1 MILSAQEL
9 DKEGVLILKSID
21 EEYFKNNPFE
31 DGISLK
37 DKGWKYKN
45 GDNLEW
51 AELEYDDLEW
61 EKLSSEKDYDALFK
75 EDTFKN
81 RWFRLHFKIDS
92 SLQNSNLF
100 FNILIFGAT
109 EIYLN
114 GKKVKTFG
122 RVGSRMKNEHT
133 VYARTQFQVPLTN
146 NKNYVL
152 AIRFS
157 NHLGQKLATL
167 FPWNSPFLNAKG
179 NHLMRINYYGD
190 NVSNTKYYDH
200 RILVYVIIR
209 YPEMLLLL
217 TTGLVFFIRYLFV
230 KKDRATF
237 SFALFTLS
245 MGIFVLCN
253 FVNYGIPILFEY
265 SNPLIQNFILYL
277 VTRLCLT
284 LGYLFLLRFLYYS
297 FFPEYLNIWN
307 YLFKIWVA
315 LFSIMLIIP
324 FFYSIN
330 LYPYLFR
337 YFFIPL
343 LFIELARV
351 IIFSIY
357 NRKENAYITGI
368 GAGLYVSFLGLFFL
382 FTTLKFYA
390 LPGYVFSLGVLSL
403 ISSATI
409 LLIRQNRQKEQE
421 VLQLAEDKAEILENQ
436 KEKLEEQVQERT
448 EELQMANE
456 EILAINDTLTETL
469 ETIEEQR
476 DEILSSIQYAQR
488 IQASI
493 LPRDDYFQKLL
504 SEHFILF
511 KPRDVVS
518 GDFYWLAESNSK
530 IVLTAVDCT
539 GHGVPGAFMSMVGN
553 DLLNAIVKD
562 KHISKANEILTQ
574 LHKNVRL
581 ALQQKET
588 QTNDGMDM
596 ALVSIDLKN
605 KILEFAGAK
614 NPLIYIQNGEL
625 HQIKGDIM
633 GIGGVQQERERV
645 FTAHE
650 IDISKPTTFYL
661 FSDGYQDQFGGKKGR
676 KFMTKR
682 FRELLFDIH
691 KKPMQEQKSI
701 LETTLKDWRGKEE
714 QVDDIL
720 VIGVKI

>member
-9 DKEGVLILKSID
+9 DEEGVLILKPLSKEQIN
-21 EEYFKNNPFE
+21 KNVF
-31 DGISLK
+31 GLVLK
-37 DKGWKYKN
+37 NKGWRYKD

-51 AELEYDDLEW
+51 ANPRYDDSDW
-61 EKLSSEKDYDALFK
+61 EKISTTELNLSDSLLQNWSGNIWVRLKFK
-75 EDTFKN
+75 V
-81 RWFRLHFKIDS
+81 DS
-92 SLQNSNLF
+92 SLIGKPISFYFRGL
-100 FNILIFGAT
+100 GAS
-109 EIYLN
+109 EIYLDGVKIFEF
-114 GKKVKTFG
+114 GKIGTNI
-122 RVGSRMKNEHT
+122 KNEQAQYIFKDSFTVSLNDSNTHT
-133 VYARTQFQVPLTN
+133 F
-146 NKNYVL
+146 
-152 AIRFS
+152 AIRHS
-157 NHLGQKLATL
+157 NHFFLKLGSKVPSTDVSLGTNFSISYVGKTNTNL
-167 FPWNSPFLNAKG
+167 NSLDQRFG
-179 NHLMRINYYGD
+179 Y
-190 NVSNTKYYDH
+190 
-200 RILVYVIIR
+200 
-209 YPEMLLLL
+209 
-217 TTGLVFFIRYLFV
+217 
-230 KKDRATF
+230 
-237 SFALFTLS
+237 
-245 MGIFVLCN
+245 IF
-253 FVNYGIPILFEY
+253 
-265 SNPLIQNFILYL
+265 
-277 VTRLCLT
+277 
-284 LGYLFLLRFLYYS
+284 YLFLATSTLLTFVSFFHLSIYFFVREDATNLWFGLVALSISINLIIVFKSTIIASLTTAFILTTINYIVRVLYYIFILRFLY
-297 FFPEYLNIWN
+297 FC
-307 YLFKIWVA
+307 
-315 LFSIMLIIP
+315 
-324 FFYSIN
+324 FYPKPPLSWFLLLVLLSIN
-330 LYPYLFR
+330 
-337 YFFIPL
+337 
-343 LFIELARV
+343 
-351 IIFSIY
+351 
-357 NRKENAYITGI
+357 
-368 GAGLYVSFLGLFFL
+368 
-382 FTTLKFYA
+382 
-390 LPGYVFSLGVLSL
+390 
-403 ISSATI
+403 I
-409 LLIRQNRQKEQE
+409 LLIFVLPYQYNPPTIYETMYWFISTPLCLLEIVRILIKAIIKKKKNAFIIGWGFGLFTVLWCFLMLYNLTDIGIKFIHMVVVFIVSQLFLILSMQVFVLRHNRSKEKE
-421 VLQLAEDKAEILENQ
+421 VLQLAKDKAEILENQ

-448 EELQMANE
+448 EELQTANE

-469 ETIEEQR
+469 ETVEEQR

-504 SEHFILF
+504 PEHFILF
-511 KPRDVVS
+511 QPRDVVS

-574 LHKNVRL
+574 LHKDVRQ

-720 VIGVKI
+720 VMGVRV